1 MMTNS
6 DWTII
11 YHTTDSVFFPHI
23 HKNFYEKSNPSA
35 NILYADGRNY
45 YLPKPKSSIQAKDV
59 NQMEGIDLN
68 KPAMRTLDNN
78 LKRILVRNHDKL
90 LRDWLRDNFDKI
102 KTNNVAFFE
111 WDVLLNKKLPSMVIS
126 DLYIKCITN
135 INKPWYWMKEIS
147 KYNNT
152 LSISTGLQPFG
163 AFYANK
169 NFVEQMINSKYDSLY
184 NENLFCECRLTIL
197 AHYTNIN
204 IVEYTDMVKP
214 LSCHKDGKIPKG
226 CFHPV
231 KTRLDANKI

>member
-1 MMTNS
+1 M
-6 DWTII
+6 
-11 YHTTDSVFFPHI
+11 
-23 HKNFYEKSNPSA
+23 
-35 NILYADGRNY
+35 
-45 YLPKPKSSIQAKDV
+45 
-59 NQMEGIDLN
+59 
-68 KPAMRTLDNN
+68 
-78 LKRILVRNHDKL
+78 
-90 LRDWLRDNFDKI
+90 
-102 KTNNVAFFE
+102 
-111 WDVLLNKKLPSMVIS
+111 LLNKKLPSMVIS